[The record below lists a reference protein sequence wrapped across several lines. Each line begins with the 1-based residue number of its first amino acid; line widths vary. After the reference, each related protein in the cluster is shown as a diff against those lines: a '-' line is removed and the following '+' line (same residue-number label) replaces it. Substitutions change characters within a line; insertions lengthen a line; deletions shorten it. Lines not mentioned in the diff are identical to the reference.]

1 MIVSPYHSIH
11 RSSDHVL
18 MEEVG
23 VGGDSGFLIA
33 GELWLGWQHGRWV
46 TRSLDIREDILS
58 ETSLAVASSG
68 ISGFV

>member
-1 MIVSPYHSIH
+1 
-11 RSSDHVL
+11 

-58 ETSLAVASSG
+58 ETSLPVASSG